1 MTEKNHSHDPCLGP
15 PGATA
20 ATPGAACHLNKSA
33 PGAAWGMQQLGYAA
47 AASAGLSPSGPD
59 GTLSR
64 SDIARLVQ
72 MYLGNITAEVKSLGF
87 PLDKLFTHLGGESRR
102 LSHAC
107 HSGLLL
113 ECGWIFAAGSFG
125 WLATPRALTL
135 RPICRNDGG

>member
-20 ATPGAACHLNKSA
+20 STPGAACHLNKSA

-47 AASAGLSPSGPD
+47 AASAGLTPSGPG

-87 PLDKLFTHLGGESRR
+87 PLEKLFTHLGGESRR
-102 LSHAC
+102 LSH
-107 HSGLLL
+107 SGPLL
-113 ECGWIFAAGSFG
+113 ECGNDAARDS
-125 WLATPRALTL
+125 ARALTL
-135 RPICRNDGG
+135 RPICRHDGG